1 MSDPVD
7 WKAWLVTRCRSEAE
21 SVRGVFPSIG
31 DALDQAADA
40 LEAAEAKLAAIDALH
55 RPDKNARCV
64 VDWQPWPCADHRIL
78 HPEEGDQ
85 C

>member
-1 MSDPVD
+1 MKRTDGPLTERLRCDGTLLCRPAYDPTY
-7 WKAWLVTRCRSEAE
+7 LCTRCEGAE
-21 SVRGVFPSIG
+21 
-31 DALDQAADA
+31 A
-40 LEAAEAKLAAIDALH
+40 LEAAEATIAAIDALH